1 MNLRLNLRAVARFS
15 WRYALGPIL
24 GLWSGRPLIEMP
36 MTFAF
41 TLHVKLLVILLFTR
55 SKLALYL
62 IQDSIA
68 HVLLLL
74 IRLIH
79 ELLLSFCRLA
89 KLFMLMVCESYGDDL
104 IELLHIVLLEGSR
117 PRYGNCISCQTLN
130 NLRGELCNIAWL
142 RCGKYPIDFLRM
154 NRLRRTS
161 LPCCADTP

>member
-1 MNLRLNLRAVARFS
+1 MNLSLNLRAVARFS
-15 WRYALGPIL
+15 WRYALRPIL
-24 GLWSGRPLIEMP
+24 GLWSRRPLIEMAV
-36 MTFAF
+36 TFAF
-41 TLHVKLLVILLFTR
+41 TLHIELLVILLFTR

-104 IELLHIVLLEGSR
+104 IELLHIVLL
-117 PRYGNCISCQTLN
+117 
-130 NLRGELCNIAWL
+130 
-142 RCGKYPIDFLRM
+142 
-154 NRLRRTS
+154 
-161 LPCCADTP
+161 